1 MPGMT
6 VGDSSLRAAPALAVC
21 IAALLVAGCGAGGKG
36 GAETSRAS
44 SSTVSPCHWVTQ
56 PMWSPDGTQI
66 VYYGRRWPPLK
77 NRNPI
82 YILHALCTMGG
93 DGTNMQPVRYTTC
106 GGKHC
111 PSDPSDPGLIAWT
124 QFGILY
130 QSGGGVFRIVPG
142 NKPQQIARPS
152 AVSYVTNPAGTRLA
166 AAPYY
171 DSCDTC
177 AGPLTIYDAQ
187 TGAVVGK
194 VGGKKLSNV
203 DPSLSPDGSS
213 VAFGRF
219 TSNQTGKSLG
229 IWAANT
235 NGRSLRQLVKVG
247 LYPLWSPTRA
257 KVAYQVQGGSLHL
270 VSAAGGKSR
279 TLVPGRVE
287 NVFGWSPNGRYVA
300 FAQAGRNGSKLAV
313 VNVAT
318 RKVRTLLRLNDS
330 PTASWAPD
338 SLHLVVNSLPPGAKC
353 GPTYRVSLT
362 GSTPVKIASCT
373 R

>member
-1 MPGMT
+1 MITRLLIATT
-6 VGDSSLRAAPALAVC
+6 VVLACVAAAC
-21 IAALLVAGCGAGGKG
+21 G
-36 GAETSRAS
+36 GAA
-44 SSTVSPCHWVTQ
+44 SSTVSPCRWVSQ

-82 YILHALCTMGG
+82 YIVHALCTMRGN
-93 DGTNMQPVRYTTC
+93 GTNVQPVRYTTC
-106 GGKHC
+106 SGRHC
-111 PSDPSDPGLIAWT
+111 PEPPGLIAWT
-124 QFGILY
+124 QNGILY

-187 TGAVVGK
+187 SGAVVGK

-203 DPSLSPDGSS
+203 DPSLSPDGLS

-235 NGRSLRQLVKVG
+235 NGSSLRQLVKVG
-247 LYPLWSPTRA
+247 LYPLWSPTSAR
-257 KVAYQVQGGSLHL
+257 VAYLVQGSLHL

-300 FAQAGRNGSKLAV
+300 FAQAGRNGASKLAV
-313 VNVAT
+313 VSVAT
-318 RKVRTLLRLNDS
+318 RKVRALLRLNFS

-338 SLHLVVNSLPPGAKC
+338 SLHLVVNSVPRNAKC

-362 GSTPVKIASCT
+362 GSAPVKIASCT
-373 R
+373 S

>member
-1 MPGMT
+1 MITRVLIATT
-6 VGDSSLRAAPALAVC
+6 VVLASVAAAC
-21 IAALLVAGCGAGGKG
+21 G
-36 GAETSRAS
+36 GAA
-44 SSTVSPCHWVTQ
+44 SSTVSPCRWVSQ

-77 NRNPI
+77 HRNPI
-82 YILHALCTMGG
+82 YSLHALCTMGG
-93 DGTNMQPVRYTTC
+93 DGANVQPVRYTTC
-106 GGKHC
+106 SGKHC
-111 PSDPSDPGLIAWT
+111 PEAPGLIAWT

-130 QSGGGVFRIVPG
+130 QSGGAVYRIVPG

-177 AGPLTIYDAQ
+177 AGPLTIYSVQ
-187 TGAVVGK
+187 TGDVVGK
-194 VGGKKLSNV
+194 VGGTKLSNV
-203 DPSLSPDGSS
+203 DPSLSPDGLS

-235 NGRSLRQLVKVG
+235 HGSSLRQLVKVG
-247 LYPLWSPTRA
+247 LYPLWSPTSA
-257 KVAYQVQGGSLHL
+257 KVAYLVQGRMSSSLHL
-270 VSAAGGKSR
+270 VSTASGKSR
-279 TLVPGRVE
+279 TLVPGKVE
-287 NVFGWSPNGRYVA
+287 SVFGWSPNGRYIA
-300 FAQAGRNGSKLAV
+300 FAQAGRNGASKLAV

-318 RKVRTLLRLNDS
+318 RKVRTLLRLNFS

-338 SLHLVVNSLPPGAKC
+338 SLHLVVTSLPRGARC

-362 GSTPVKIASCT
+362 GSAPVKIASCT
-373 R
+373 S

>member
-1 MPGMT
+1 MNRRRVAGV
-6 VGDSSLRAAPALAVC
+6 VGLLVGLAC
-21 IAALLVAGCGAGGKG
+21 AIAAVASGSVA
-36 GAETSRAS
+36 ATTS
-44 SSTVSPCHWVTQ
+44 VSPCSWVSQ

-66 VYYGRRWPPLK
+66 IYYGRRWPAPK
-77 NRNPI
+77 KHNPI

-93 DGTNMQPVRYTTC
+93 DGANVQPVRYTAC
-106 GGKHC
+106 SGKHC
-111 PSDPSDPGLIAWT
+111 PEAPGLIAWT

-130 QSGGGVFRIVPG
+130 QSGGAVFRIVPG

-177 AGPLTIYDAQ
+177 AGPLTIYDAR

-203 DPSLSPDGSS
+203 DPSLSPDGLS

-219 TSNQTGKSLG
+219 TSNETGKSLG

-235 NGRSLRQLVKVG
+235 NGSSLRRLVKVG
-247 LYPLWSPTRA
+247 LLPLWSPTSA
-257 KVAYQVQGGSLHL
+257 KVAYLVQRKMSTSLHL
-270 VSAAGGKSR
+270 VSTAGGKSR
-279 TLVPGRVE
+279 TLVRGKVE

-300 FAQAGRNGSKLAV
+300 FAQAGRNGRKLAV

-338 SLHLVVNSLPPGAKC
+338 SLHLVVNSLPRNAKC

-362 GSTPVKIASCT
+362 GSAPVKIASCT
-373 R
+373 S

>member
-1 MPGMT
+1 MIPRLLIAT
-6 VGDSSLRAAPALAVC
+6 IVVLACVAAAS
-21 IAALLVAGCGAGGKG
+21 G
-36 GAETSRAS
+36 GAA
-44 SSTVSPCHWVTQ
+44 SSTVSPCRWVSQ

-82 YILHALCTMGG
+82 YILHALCTMGD
-93 DGTNMQPVRYTTC
+93 DGTNVQPVPYTTC

-111 PSDPSDPGLIAWT
+111 PEPPGLIAWT
-124 QFGILY
+124 QNGILY

-142 NKPQQIARPS
+142 SKPQQIARPS

-187 TGAVVGK
+187 SGAVVGK
-194 VGGKKLSNV
+194 VGGKKLNNV
-203 DPSLSPDGSS
+203 DPSLSPDGLS

-235 NGRSLRQLVKVG
+235 NGSSLRQLVKVG
-247 LYPLWSPTRA
+247 LDPLWSPTSA
-257 KVAYQVQGGSLHL
+257 QVAYLVQGSLHL

-279 TLVPGRVE
+279 TLVPRKVE
-287 NVFGWSPNGRYVA
+287 NVFGWSPSGRYVA
-300 FAQAGRNGSKLAV
+300 FAQAGRNGASKLAV

-338 SLHLVVNSLPPGAKC
+338 SLHLVVSSLPEAKC

-362 GSTPVKIASCT
+362 GPAPVKIASCT
-373 R
+373 S

>member
-1 MPGMT
+1 
-6 VGDSSLRAAPALAVC
+6 
-21 IAALLVAGCGAGGKG
+21 
-36 GAETSRAS
+36 
-44 SSTVSPCHWVTQ
+44 
-56 PMWSPDGTQI
+56 MWSPDGTQI

-93 DGTNMQPVRYTTC
+93 DGTTMQPVRYTTC

-124 QFGILY
+124 PFGILY

-152 AVSYVTNPAGTRLA
+152 AVSYVTNPTGTRLA

-177 AGPLTIYDAQ
+177 AGPLTIYDAR

-194 VGGKKLSNV
+194 VGGKELNNV

-235 NGRSLRQLVKVG
+235 NGSSLRQLAKVG
-247 LYPLWSPTRA
+247 LDPLWSPTSA
-257 KVAYQVQGGSLHL
+257 KVAYLVQGSLHL
-270 VSAAGGKSR
+270 VSTAGGKSR
-279 TLVPGRVE
+279 TLVPGKVE

-300 FAQAGRNGSKLAV
+300 FALAGRNGSKLAV

-338 SLHLVVNSLPPGAKC
+338 SLRLVVNSVPRNAKC
-353 GPTYRVSLT
+353 GPTYQVSLT
-362 GSTPVKIASCT
+362 GSAPVKIASCT
-373 R
+373 S

>member
-1 MPGMT
+1 
-6 VGDSSLRAAPALAVC
+6 
-21 IAALLVAGCGAGGKG
+21 
-36 GAETSRAS
+36 
-44 SSTVSPCHWVTQ
+44 
-56 PMWSPDGTQI
+56 MWSPDGTQI
-66 VYYGRRWPPLK
+66 VYAGRRWPPVK

-82 YILHALCTMGG
+82 YSLHALCTMGG

-111 PSDPSDPGLIAWT
+111 PEDAGLIAWR

-142 NKPQQIARPS
+142 NKPQRIARPS

-177 AGPLTIYDAQ
+177 AGPLTIYNAQ

-194 VGGKKLSNV
+194 VGGKKLNNV

-247 LYPLWSPTRA
+247 LQPLWSPASA
-257 KVAYQVQGGSLHL
+257 KVAYTVQGRTSSSLHL
-270 VSAAGGKSR
+270 VSASGGKSR
-279 TLVPGRVE
+279 TLVPGKVE
-287 NVFGWSPNGRYVA
+287 NVFGWSLNGRYIA
-300 FAQAGRNGSKLAV
+300 FELAGRNGTGKLAV

-318 RKVRTLLRLNDS
+318 RKVRTLLHLNYAPS
-330 PTASWAPD
+330 VSWAPD
-338 SLHLVVNSLPPGAKC
+338 SLQLVANSVARSAKC

-362 GSTPVKIASCT
+362 GSAPVKIASCT
-373 R
+373 S

>member
-1 MPGMT
+1 MITRLLIATT
-6 VGDSSLRAAPALAVC
+6 VVLACVAAAC
-21 IAALLVAGCGAGGKG
+21 G
-36 GAETSRAS
+36 GAA
-44 SSTVSPCHWVTQ
+44 SSTVSPCGWVSQ

-66 VYYGRRWPPLK
+66 VYYGRRWPAPK
-77 NRNPI
+77 TSGSIN
-82 YILHALCTMGG
+82 ILHALCTMRGN
-93 DGTNMQPVRYTTC
+93 GTNVQPVRYTTC
-106 GGKHC
+106 SGDHC
-111 PSDPSDPGLIAWT
+111 PEAPGLIAWT

-177 AGPLTIYDAQ
+177 AGPLTIYSAQ

-194 VGGKKLSNV
+194 VGGKKLNNV

-229 IWAANT
+229 IWAANAD
-235 NGRSLRQLVKVG
+235 GSSLRQLVKVG
-247 LYPLWSPTRA
+247 LYPLWSPTSA
-257 KVAYQVQGGSLHL
+257 KVAYLVQGRMSSSLHL
-270 VSAAGGKSR
+270 ASAVGGNGR
-279 TLVPGRVE
+279 TLVSSRVE

-300 FAQAGRNGSKLAV
+300 FAQAGRNGASKLAV

-318 RKVRTLLRLNDS
+318 RKVRTLLRLNAS

-338 SLHLVVNSLPPGAKC
+338 SLNLVVNSLPHNAKC

-362 GSTPVKIASCT
+362 GSAPVKIASST
-373 R
+373 S

>member
-1 MPGMT
+1 MFRR
-6 VGDSSLRAAPALAVC
+6 V
-21 IAALLVAGCGAGGKG
+21 LVAAIVLL
-36 GAETSRAS
+36 AFVAATSRAS
-44 SSTVSPCHWVTQ
+44 STTVSPCRWVSQ

-93 DGTNMQPVRYTTC
+93 DGTNVQPVRYTTC

-111 PSDPSDPGLIAWT
+111 PEPPGLIAWT
-124 QFGILY
+124 QNGILY
-130 QSGGGVFRIVPG
+130 QSGGSVFRIVPG
-142 NKPQQIARPS
+142 NKPQQISRPS
-152 AVSYVTNPAGTRLA
+152 AVSIVTNPAGTRLA

-187 TGAVVGK
+187 SGAVVGK

-203 DPSLSPDGSS
+203 DPSLSPDGLS
-213 VAFGRF
+213 VAFGRI
-219 TSNQTGKSLG
+219 TSNGSGKSLG

-235 NGRSLRQLVKVG
+235 NGSSLRQLVKVG
-247 LYPLWSPTRA
+247 LYPLWSPTSA
-257 KVAYQVQGGSLHL
+257 KVAYLVQGRMSSSLHL

-279 TLVPGRVE
+279 TLVPGKVE

-300 FAQAGRNGSKLAV
+300 FAQAGRNGASKLAV
-313 VNVAT
+313 VNVTT
-318 RKVRTLLRLNDS
+318 RKVRTLLRLHDS

-338 SLHLVVNSLPPGAKC
+338 SLHLVVNSLPHNAKC

-362 GSTPVKIASCT
+362 GSAAAKIASCT
-373 R
+373 T

>member
-1 MPGMT
+1 MFTRLLIATT
-6 VGDSSLRAAPALAVC
+6 VVLACVAAAC
-21 IAALLVAGCGAGGKG
+21 G
-36 GAETSRAS
+36 GAA
-44 SSTVSPCHWVTQ
+44 SSTVSPCRWVSQ

-66 VYYGRRWPPLK
+66 VYYGRRWPAPK
-77 NRNPI
+77 TSSSIN
-82 YILHALCTMGG
+82 ILHALCTMRG
-93 DGTNMQPVRYTTC
+93 DGTNVQPVRYTTC
-106 GGKHC
+106 SGRHC
-111 PSDPSDPGLIAWT
+111 PEPPGLIAWT

-166 AAPYY
+166 AASYY

-177 AGPLTIYDAQ
+177 AGPLTIYDTQ
-187 TGAVVGK
+187 SGAVVGK
-194 VGGKKLSNV
+194 VGGKKLSND
-203 DPSLSPDGSS
+203 DPSLSPDGLS

-229 IWAANT
+229 IWAANAD
-235 NGRSLRQLVKVG
+235 GSSLRQLVKVG
-247 LYPLWSPTRA
+247 LYPLWSPTSA

-270 VSAAGGKSR
+270 VPTTGGKSG
-279 TLVPGRVE
+279 TLVPSRVE

-300 FAQAGRNGSKLAV
+300 FAQAGRNGASKLAV

-318 RKVRTLLRLNDS
+318 RKVRTLLRLNVS

-338 SLHLVVNSLPPGAKC
+338 SLHLVVNSLPHNAKC

-362 GSTPVKIASCT
+362 GSAPVKIASCT
-373 R
+373 S

>member
-1 MPGMT
+1 
-6 VGDSSLRAAPALAVC
+6 
-21 IAALLVAGCGAGGKG
+21 
-36 GAETSRAS
+36 
-44 SSTVSPCHWVTQ
+44 
-56 PMWSPDGTQI
+56 MWSPDGTQI
-66 VYYGRRWPPLK
+66 VYAGRRWPPVK

-82 YILHALCTMGG
+82 YSLHALCTMGG
-93 DGTNMQPVRYTTC
+93 DGTNVQPVSYTTC

-111 PSDPSDPGLIAWT
+111 PEAPGLIAWT

-142 NKPQQIARPS
+142 NKPKQIARPS
-152 AVSYVTNPAGTRLA
+152 AVGYVTNPAGTRLA

-194 VGGKKLSNV
+194 VGGKKLNNV

-229 IWAANT
+229 IWAART
-235 NGRSLRQLVKVG
+235 NGSSLRQLVKVG
-247 LYPLWSPTRA
+247 LYPLWSPTSA
-257 KVAYQVQGGSLHL
+257 KVAYLVQGRMSSSLHL

-279 TLVPGRVE
+279 TLVPGKVE

-300 FAQAGRNGSKLAV
+300 FAQAGRNGASKLAV

-318 RKVRTLLRLNDS
+318 RKVRTLLRLNFS

-338 SLHLVVNSLPPGAKC
+338 SLHLVVNSLPPHAKC

-362 GSTPVKIASCT
+362 GSAAAKIASCT
-373 R
+373 S

>member
-1 MPGMT
+1 MITRLLIATT
-6 VGDSSLRAAPALAVC
+6 VVLACVAAAC
-21 IAALLVAGCGAGGKG
+21 G
-36 GAETSRAS
+36 GAA
-44 SSTVSPCHWVTQ
+44 SSTVSPCRWVSQ

-82 YILHALCTMGG
+82 YIVHALCTMRGN
-93 DGTNMQPVRYTTC
+93 GTNVQPVRYTTC
-106 GGKHC
+106 SGRHC
-111 PSDPSDPGLIAWT
+111 PEPPGLIAWT

-187 TGAVVGK
+187 SGAVVGK

-203 DPSLSPDGSS
+203 DPSLSPDGLS

-235 NGRSLRQLVKVG
+235 NGSSLRQLVKVG
-247 LYPLWSPTRA
+247 LYPLWSPTSA

-270 VSAAGGKSR
+270 VPTTGGKSG
-279 TLVPGRVE
+279 TLVPSRVE

-300 FAQAGRNGSKLAV
+300 RKLAV

-318 RKVRTLLRLNDS
+318 RKVRTLLRLNAS

-338 SLHLVVNSLPPGAKC
+338 SLHLVVNSLPHNAKC
-353 GPTYRVSLT
+353 GPTYRVWLS
-362 GSTPVKIASCT
+362 GSAPVKIASCT
-373 R
+373 S